1 LNKTYIFNTSSTLA
15 STSLELKNICYG
27 SKTFEKY
34 ESGYATNCTD
44 DFHLVMEN
52 FTVFYSLNYTWHYKN
67 FFKNTTRNGMV
78 AGYFTVS
85 NTTFKKR
92 YEVELEKMKNSF
104 SMKFGEVTK
113 VDFVDNSLKVD
124 AAKYPEYA

>member
-1 LNKTYIFNTSSTLA
+1 
-15 STSLELKNICYG
+15 
-27 SKTFEKY
+27 
-34 ESGYATNCTD
+34 
-44 DFHLVMEN
+44 
-52 FTVFYSLNYTWHYKN
+52 
-67 FFKNTTRNGMV
+67 MV